1 MKTPKSFP
9 LSLIFSIA
17 FVCVMSCDEQ
27 DEKLNV
33 KSDFEPSANVRQANK
48 RAGAA
53 NFNGSEGDVLDIAT
67 ARNWTSNFRNTNESP
82 NEILAHYF
90 GAEIIQKILGQSGCV
105 GIRIYYA
112 LDEAGE
118 KKLLLVGVDANG
130 ENLLPLEGGRT
141 SDEGDVVADYSW
153 PCPDYCPGNGL

>member
-1 MKTPKSFP
+1 MKNPKSFP
-9 LSLIFSIA
+9 LSLITSMA
-17 FVCVMSCDEQ
+17 LVCVMSCDEQ
-27 DEKLNV
+27 DEKLKV
-33 KSDFEPSANVRQANK
+33 KSDFASNENVALVNK
-48 RAGAA
+48 RVSGVR
-53 NFNGSEGDVLDIAT
+53 FDGSEGDALDITT
-67 ARNWTSNFRNTNESP
+67 ARNWASNFRNTNENP
-82 NEILAHYF
+82 DEILAHYF
-90 GAEIIQKILGQSGCV
+90 GTEIIQKILDQSGCV

-112 LDEAGE
+112 LDDAGE